1 MLAGSF
7 SLALRRGAVSSG
19 LSAGRYS
26 VRTTVLS
33 TGAGGSK
40 GEGAGDEAGLGRA
53 LGVVRNGG
61 GGGVAGGDE
70 LHVTGLYGKREAGSG
85 LGLCKMGGYGRRQ
98 VGQGSETFIEQ
109 CCAKLCLQ
117 PLHCLAWPRPWQA
130 SASRHWCTLILEGF
144 A

>member
-33 TGAGGSK
+33 TGAGGSN
-40 GEGAGDEAGLGRA
+40 GGGDEAGIGKA

-61 GGGVAGGDE
+61 GGGVAGGNE
-70 LHVTGLYGKREAGSG
+70 LHVTGLRGKREAGSR
-85 LGLCKMGGYGRRQ
+85 LGLCITGGYGRRQ
-98 VGQGSETFIEQ
+98 VGQGQ
-109 CCAKLCLQ
+109 
-117 PLHCLAWPRPWQA
+117 
-130 SASRHWCTLILEGF
+130 
-144 A
+144 